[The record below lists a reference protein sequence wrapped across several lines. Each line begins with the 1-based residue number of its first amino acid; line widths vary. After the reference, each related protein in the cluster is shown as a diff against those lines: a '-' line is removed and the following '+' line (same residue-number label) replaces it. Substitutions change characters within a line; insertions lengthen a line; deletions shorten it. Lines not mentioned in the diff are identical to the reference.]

1 MIEMAIK
8 YIFERRFV
16 CKINCSI
23 LIEVKLK
30 YINYFFL
37 FFSIIAF
44 LSFFSVGIFSHINLI
59 IVVLYFNSI
68 ILITN
73 KSLNIILKNLMFFIS
88 VSIFIYLIYLIY
100 IHMNL
105 GSNNLEFTI

>member
-1 MIEMAIK
+1 
-8 YIFERRFV
+8 
-16 CKINCSI
+16 
-23 LIEVKLK
+23 
-30 YINYFFL
+30 
-37 FFSIIAF
+37 
-44 LSFFSVGIFSHINLI
+44 LSFFSIGIFSHINLI

-105 GSNNLEFTI
+105 GSNNLEFAI